1 VSIAG
6 YVLTLRGFLDK
17 ATQRVSPLCLWPHLL
32 SSCYFK
38 QLNVINVN
46 FFTPCLLF
54 SKVAFSLS
62 SGMLTVTRPT
72 CNLPFTDK
80 LRELW
85 IIPVFFILVSGVSLG
100 VAWLLGLLFGLNPR
114 QRYAPFSSCLP
125 VKVVQYRFKKLRD
138 GRCHDHELEFPPR
151 RASSSSRSISARA

>member
-1 VSIAG
+1 MSIAG

-17 ATQRVSPLCLWPHLL
+17 ATQRVSPLCLWSHLL
-32 SSCYFK
+32 SLCYFK

-62 SGMLTVTRPT
+62 SGMLTLTRRT
-72 CNLPFTDK
+72 CNLHFIDK
-80 LRELW
+80 LQELW
-85 IIPVFFILVSGVSLG
+85 IIPVFFILVSGVSL
-100 VAWLLGLLFGLNPR
+100 VIAWLLGFLFGLNPR
-114 QRYAPFSSCLP
+114 QRYASFSSCLP
-125 VKVVQYRFKKLRD
+125 VRVAQYLFKEFRY
-138 GRCHDHELEFPPR
+138 GRCHDHELEFPPS